1 MMPSTQNYHDD
12 MIPAGPGRR
21 GESGH
26 LQLGEQGC
34 ADRARCRHVRDTD
47 ERQYRLVMA
56 LAFALFLVSTALLRL
71 LPSPRRRAR
80 RKGRSIV
87 AEARAT
93 ARIAVPFAFR
103 G

>member
-1 MMPSTQNYHDD
+1 MMPTIESYHDD

-21 GESGH
+21 GEPGR
-26 LQLGEQGC
+26 LLLGEQGC
-34 ADRARCRHVRDTD
+34 ADRVRCRHVRDTD
-47 ERQYRLVMA
+47 ERQYHLVMA
-56 LAFALFLVSTALLRL
+56 LTFALFLVSTALLRL
-71 LPSPRRRAR
+71 FPGPRQRAR
-80 RKGRSIV
+80 RRGRSIV